1 MSIRAKLTIFIL
13 SAVFVVFM
21 LLTWAS
27 FSSDRKNLEAEIKK
41 GAMTLLEK
49 HILTIDS
56 ELESVEKEA
65 KGLAL
70 AIQSFGVGTD
80 EQLENLIKYFL
91 DDSPIVYGSTI
102 SFEPQQ
108 GSLRAPYYYRSG
120 GDILYR
126 DLSRPAYDYPKWEWF
141 ATPRLTGKPLWSE
154 PYLDVGGGNAAMT
167 TYSFP
172 FDIGGKFAGVT
183 TADVAL
189 SDLTDTVDLLRVGR
203 HGYAFLL
210 SKKGTFLSMRRKEWK
225 LKLSIFDAASEF
237 GNEELRALGKK
248 MLAGETGF
256 ISLFDS
262 MNNKQSWFTFGPIS
276 KTGWSLAIVFPED
289 DLLEPLYRQKLRI
302 FFISIAGMVAIFI
315 VVYLIS
321 SRISEP
327 ISELAVDVRR
337 FAASRLGSRV
347 KNVSTGDEI
356 VLLKG
361 SFEDMKESL
370 SNMLD
375 DLSAEKKELENV
387 LDGMLDGVIL
397 LSPAWKVIRL
407 NAVAKKSLGMSV
419 GDHFIEFVENE
430 FESSINPSELQN
442 QCNER
447 AHFSLI
453 RKGTTAE
460 EEKLECSL
468 MANYDERNAI
478 RERMVVVRVL

>member
-1 MSIRAKLTIFIL
+1 MSIRVKLTAFIL
-13 SAVFVVFM
+13 SAVFIVSM
-21 LLTWAS
+21 ILTWVS
-27 FSSDRKNLEAEIKK
+27 FSSDRKNLETEIKK

-49 HILTIDS
+49 HISTIDS
-56 ELESVEKEA
+56 ELEAVEKEA
-65 KGLAL
+65 KGLAFAVQAL
-70 AIQSFGVGTD
+70 GVGTD

-91 DDSPIVYGSTI
+91 DDNPIVYGSTI
-102 SFEPQQ
+102 SFEPEQ

-120 GDILYR
+120 GDMLYN
-126 DLSRPAYDYPKWEWF
+126 DLSRPAYNYPKWEWF

-154 PYLDVGGGNAAMT
+154 PYVDVGGGDTAMT

-189 SDLTDTVDLLRVGR
+189 SDLTDTIDLLRVGR

-210 SKKGTFLSMRRKEWK
+210 SKKGTFLSMRREEWK
-225 LKLSIFDAASEF
+225 LKLSIFDAATEF
-237 GNEELRALGKK
+237 GNEELQAIGKR

-262 MNNKQSWFTFGPIS
+262 MNDKQSWFVFGPIS
-276 KTGWSLAIVFPED
+276 KTGWSLAIVFPEN
-289 DLLEPLYRQKLRI
+289 DLLEPLYRQKFRMLL
-302 FFISIAGMVAIFI
+302 ISIAGMVAIFI

-321 SRISEP
+321 SRISGP
-327 ISELAVDVRR
+327 ISALAVDVRR
-337 FAASRLGSRV
+337 FAVSRLGSRV

-397 LSPAWKVIRL
+397 LNPAWKVLRL
-407 NAVAKKSLGMSV
+407 NAVAKKLLGLSA
-419 GDHFIEFVENE
+419 GDNFLERLENE
-430 FESSINPSELQN
+430 FDSSMNPSELQN
-442 QCNER
+442 QCNDR
-447 AHFSLI
+447 AHFSLTK
-453 RKGTTAE
+453 RGTGE
-460 EEKLECSL
+460 EGKLECSVV
-468 MANYDERNAI
+468 ANYDEKNAI
-478 RERMVVVRVL
+478 RERMVVVRV